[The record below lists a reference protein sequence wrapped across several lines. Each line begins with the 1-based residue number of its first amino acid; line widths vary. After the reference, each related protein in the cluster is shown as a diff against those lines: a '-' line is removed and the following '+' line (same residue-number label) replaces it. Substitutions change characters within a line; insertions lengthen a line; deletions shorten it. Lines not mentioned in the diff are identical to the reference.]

1 MLSSISVVSSTNSCS
16 IRAERI
22 CSHTSA
28 FVHARNRLYTLCHSP
43 NRSGRSRHGT
53 PVFSQYGIALSI
65 SRLLFP
71 GRPPCGFLSGGNWL
85 LILFHCFSLISC
97 RFMNSILLFLH
108 FVHNTKVVEVDHH
121 HVAARQHMIR
131 ADVDGKGRFVGFC
144 ISVFDK
150 GIITRHL
157 KNGANLHQTA
167 AIGENSKRRFL
178 RDMAGVHWGPPCFG
192 YQGGPQ
198 QTPAIPS
205 AKYNY
210 RVVTSRQ
217 NVPKQSL
224 SPRIFT

>member
-1 MLSSISVVSSTNSCS
+1 MVLSSISVVSSTNSCS

-157 KNGANLHQTA
+157 KNGANLHQTTPDRRYWGKLKA
-167 AIGENSKRRFL
+167 AVFARYGRSPLGAALFWLSRR
-178 RDMAGVHWGPPCFG
+178 PPADPG
-192 YQGGPQ
+192 HS
-198 QTPAIPS
+198 TR
-205 AKYNY
+205 K
-210 RVVTSRQ
+210 V
-217 NVPKQSL
+217 
-224 SPRIFT
+224 

>member
-157 KNGANLHQTA
+157 KNGANLHQTTPDRRYWGKLKA
-167 AIGENSKRRFL
+167 AVFARYGRSPLGAALFWLSRR
-178 RDMAGVHWGPPCFG
+178 PPADPG
-192 YQGGPQ
+192 HS
-198 QTPAIPS
+198 TRKIKLS
-205 AKYNY
+205 A
-210 RVVTSRQ
+210 
-217 NVPKQSL
+217 
-224 SPRIFT
+224 

>member
-157 KNGANLHQTA
+157 KNGANLHQTTPDRRYWGKLKA
-167 AIGENSKRRFL
+167 AVFARYGRSPLGAALFWL
-178 RDMAGVHWGPPCFG
+178 
-192 YQGGPQ
+192 
-198 QTPAIPS
+198 
-205 AKYNY
+205 
-210 RVVTSRQ
+210 SRQ
-217 NVPKQSL
+217 PPADPGHSTRKV
-224 SPRIFT
+224 